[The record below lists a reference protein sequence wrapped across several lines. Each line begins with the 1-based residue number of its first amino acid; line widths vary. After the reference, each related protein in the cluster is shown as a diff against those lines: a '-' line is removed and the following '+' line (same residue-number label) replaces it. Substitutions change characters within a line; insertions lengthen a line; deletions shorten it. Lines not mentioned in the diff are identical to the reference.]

1 MPQRLAEEANP
12 AAGTDAASSATA
24 KQPLHLDGTTFV
36 LDSELS
42 PDIEV
47 SAQEIEAIARL
58 LGDDLET
65 ILAKR

>member
-1 MPQRLAEEANP
+1 MPQRLAEEANL
-12 AAGTDAASSATA
+12 AAGTDVASSAPA
-24 KQPLHLDGTTFV
+24 KQPSHLESTTFV

-42 PDIEV
+42 ADIEV